1 MATKKILTNPEE
13 TFKKAIEL
21 IENNQLES
29 AINILKEAEK
39 NFPNEFSFT
48 NLLAQ
53 ISLENNNINDGINLL
68 KKSLQINPNQPLVL
82 FDLGIAF
89 LKNNELEEAIKF
101 FDKSAILDPTNIKI
115 FINKA
120 VILNKLNRLDELINC
135 YQKIIQLDP
144 NYIDAYTNQ
153 AEILY
158 SIGKVDDAL
167 NLYYK
172 AIEIEPQ
179 NPSIYNNFGNL
190 FNNLDRLDEAIN
202 FYEKSIKI
210 KSENPSAYKNLGLVF
225 VKKRKFNE
233 AINYLKKS
241 IQNREDYGAY
251 TNLAAIYSAL
261 NSNKEALIYY
271 DKAIKLKPG
280 ESEAY
285 VLKAYHLQS
294 INEIDKAILAF
305 NDALKINKD
314 HKYLFGERLHSKN
327 SICDWTNFEND
338 ISWINKRLK
347 EKKCVAVPLSVCAF
361 FDDPE
366 IQKLGAEIYIKDKYP
381 FNNNLGKISKYS
393 KNKKIKL
400 GYFSGDFGEHPVA
413 YLVTELFELHDKAK
427 FELFAFSVSNKI
439 KSKTRAR
446 IEKSFD
452 EFIDVANYSDKE
464 VALLAR
470 EKKIDIAIDLGGHT
484 KNSRSSIFAMR
495 AAPIQINYLGYPGTT
510 GANYI
515 DYIISDKFII
525 PNELQHCYSEKIIYL
540 PKCYQP
546 NEENIP
552 ISKKI
557 YTRKNEGIP
566 ESVFVFCC
574 FNNSWKI
581 TPQIFKIWIRLLSKI
596 EKSILWFPGFS
607 SLAIKNLKNECFKL
621 GVDEKRLVFSSIE
634 NLREDHHAK
643 IKLAD
648 IFLDC
653 FPYGA
658 QSTASDFLR
667 AGVPVI
673 TLRGKSFSNQ
683 VASSILTNLNLSE
696 LITLS
701 EEDYENLAIKFAT
714 NPNYLKE
721 IKEKLMFNVKASP
734 LYNVREYTN
743 SIESGYIQAYDR
755 YHDNLNPDNVEAK

>member
-1 MATKKILTNPEE
+1 MTPKKILTNPEE

-39 NFPNEFSFT
+39 NFPNEFSFI

-393 KNKKIKL
+393 KNNKIKL
-400 GYFSGDFGEHPVA
+400 GYFSGDFREHPVA

>member
-1 MATKKILTNPEE
+1 MTPKKILTNPEE
-13 TFKKAIEL
+13 IFKKAIEL

-53 ISLENNNINDGINLL
+53 VSLENNNINDGINLL
-68 KKSLQINPNQPLVL
+68 KKSLQINSNQPLVL

-89 LKNNELEEAIKF
+89 LKNNQLEEAIKF

-135 YQKIIQLDP
+135 YQRITQLNP

-153 AEILY
+153 AETLY

-172 AIEIEPQ
+172 AIEIEPK
-179 NPSIYNNFGNL
+179 NSAIYNNFGNL
-190 FNNLDRLDEAIN
+190 FYKLDRLNEAIN
-202 FYEKSIKI
+202 FYEKSITI
-210 KSENPSAYKNLGLVF
+210 KSDNPSAYKNLGLVF
-225 VKKRKFNE
+225 IKKRKSNE

-241 IQNREDYGAY
+241 IQNREDYEVY
-251 TNLAAIYSAL
+251 TNLAVIYSTL
-261 NSNKEALIYY
+261 NNKEALIYY
-271 DKAIKLKPG
+271 DKAIKLKPN
-280 ESEAY
+280 EAEAY

-294 INEIDKAILAF
+294 INKIDKAILTF
-305 NDALKINKD
+305 DDALKINKD
-314 HKYLFGERLHSKN
+314 YKYLFGERLHSKN
-327 SICDWTNFEND
+327 SICDWANFEND
-338 ISWINKRLK
+338 ISWVNKRLK

-366 IQKLGAEIYIKDKYP
+366 IQKLGAEIYVKDKYP

-427 FELFAFSVSNKI
+427 FELFAFSVSDKI
-439 KSKTRAR
+439 KSKTRTR

-452 EFIDVANYSDKE
+452 EFVDVANYSDKE

-470 EKKIDIAIDLGGHT
+470 EKKIDIAIDLGGYT
-484 KNSRSSIFAMR
+484 KNSRSSILAMG

-525 PNELQHCYSEKIIYL
+525 PNELQHFYSEKIIYL

-546 NEENIP
+546 NEESIP

-581 TPQIFKIWIRLLSKI
+581 TPKIFKIWIRLLSKI

-607 SLAIKNLKNECFKL
+607 SLAIKNLKNECSKL

-634 NLREDHHAK
+634 KVREDHHAK

-683 VASSILTNLNLSE
+683 VASSILINLNLSE
-696 LITLS
+696 LVTLS

-714 NPNYLKE
+714 NPDYLKE
-721 IKEKLMFNVKASP
+721 IKEKLMLNVKASS
-734 LYNVREYTN
+734 LYNVKEYTR
-743 SIESGYIQAYDR
+743 SIESGYIQVYDR